1 MTIDEA
7 IEILKENYENYS
19 ETMKEIIDKAI
30 EATEKEKR
38 RMTREEAAQIIHDLK
53 TVAEEYDEGY
63 YLSSV
68 ELEAM
73 GMAIEALKQPEQKKG
88 KWVKKADYGTTI
100 FECSCCHQVKP
111 YEIGNSPDELIFWD
125 CKYCPECGAK
135 MEGE

>member
-1 MTIDEA
+1 
-7 IEILKENYENYS
+7 
-19 ETMKEIIDKAI
+19 
-30 EATEKEKR
+30 
-38 RMTREEAAQIIHDLK
+38 MTREEAIDVLK
-53 TVAEEYDEGY
+53 ANYPDSCY
-63 YLSSV
+63 
-68 ELEAM
+68 ELLREAVD
-73 GMAIEALKQPEQKKG
+73 MAIEALKQPEQKKG